1 MGTSI
6 NKESSA
12 VSRLGC
18 SSLASPAP
26 QAWPHQVSRVAAT
39 GLAFA
44 AFMVSALVLA
54 LGVFPLVRVF
64 PGTMDTKRRRI
75 RRLIHHSFALF
86 LRACAT
92 LGLMRPPK
100 IIGLG
105 SLGIT
110 GPCILVANHPTLIDA
125 VLIGSLVRDFNCVV
139 KHTLRDHFFLGGP
152 IRAAGYVTNEAPAEV
167 IRLCS
172 AGFQQGQ
179 PLVIFPEGSRSMAG
193 SPRPFSRGAAQL
205 ALRTGAPVIPVVIT
219 CDPPTLMK
227 HQRWYEV
234 PDRPFQLTVRFYPP
248 LVCLKCDSLSD
259 PLPIKARR
267 FTRQIEEFFKREL
280 QPAAVPEAF
289 D

>member
-1 MGTSI
+1 MHPSF
-6 NKESSA
+6 NEEASE

-18 SSLASPAP
+18 AALAAPSPRLRP
-26 QAWPHQVSRVAAT
+26 FRAWRIVVT
-39 GLAFA
+39 GFAFIT
-44 AFMVSALVLA
+44 FMTAALVLA
-54 LGVFPLVRVF
+54 LGAFPLVRVL
-64 PGTMDTKRRRI
+64 PGTVEGNRRRI
-75 RRLIHHSFALF
+75 RRLIEISFALF
-86 LRACAT
+86 LKACIA

-139 KHTLRDHFFLGGP
+139 KHTLRNHFFLGGP